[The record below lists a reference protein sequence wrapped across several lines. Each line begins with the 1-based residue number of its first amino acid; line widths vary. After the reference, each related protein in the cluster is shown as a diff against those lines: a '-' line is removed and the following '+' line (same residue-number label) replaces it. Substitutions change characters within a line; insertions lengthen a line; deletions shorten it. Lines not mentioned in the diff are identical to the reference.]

1 MSWLQGSV
9 SSLTGQLSTF
19 TRELLTEGTE
29 EVSDVDTELR
39 LAKSKI
45 QNLEAAVLTQSAECD
60 RLKQVNAELEEK
72 AEAAELQVK
81 HISTEYR
88 ARLEEKEAEINELRQ
103 LQLSSQ
109 SAHSHVL
116 TSDTLHTIPHSY
128 SDSNLHTGD
137 DLDFHDVISSQMEIN
152 RLSNDLARLRA
163 ECQHWKNMASK
174 QEHADHTTTPEQVSQ
189 LHRDLEDVSHQV
201 HMLNKQLEAVQAE
214 KSSLSLQMTELAKS
228 KAGLAEDL
236 TRAGEER
243 QQLEAELIGSQ
254 SDCSRLEKELDVYR
268 REKAELQELVTSLQS
283 EQDKLLHENK
293 QASTSTMLQDLQDVR
308 ERFRQESGDRLATL
322 AEKRCDIAN
331 EMADIGEQI
340 SESRSVVAAL
350 EADSDEV
357 HRQTVEMME
366 QMGSPQHREITQR
379 IVDSLEE
386 ENRLLHTHNQQLLA
400 QVEELEHSVSSLVSE
415 REQDEDIIMTLN
427 QEINTLKGN
436 PVGDMT
442 LLNQL
447 RRSDSEQTLGA
458 SADSDTESA
467 VEKNTSQAQGT
478 SALGHILRVQD
489 NTKHKLSPF
498 SKMPN
503 DDTEY
508 DGSVS
513 SHMSSESDLRSSDLS
528 DAVSILQNQ
537 VQEYEREIEH
547 FEMVKSD
554 WQNEKDA
561 LESVLVKLRD
571 QLKEKEYNL
580 SVLMAQKGLMDLEK
594 RQGEQDS
601 SAEEAELDSQ
611 VQQLQQE
618 LEQLQEAKQLL
629 QAEQNDLQET
639 VDQLNMSRDDL
650 ETSVA
655 SLKSEKGNVENLSI
669 ELEDLKTQLVT
680 KDEEVNKVNEEKE
693 VLTQELETLDHQ
705 HEEALARLI
714 EIRNQLTEKLEASD
728 TKLRQTKE
736 EKDSLALELSEL
748 KDQNDRNIELQE
760 EANHERDELQQQMCL
775 QKEELENVRKEL
787 EDVQVKYRDYREET
801 AELEDKA
808 GELNDKLE
816 QMEVELAALRD
827 ERCQMEADNRQ
838 TVTQLE
844 QEVQKLQESL
854 EEARQAGEQGKED
867 EMLQAQVD
875 EDDSLSSS
883 PSREDELRRQLQELQ
898 GKIDALGKS
907 VLEKDTLLDA
917 LREEKDSLLTELHQ
931 GDRKLVEQSRQY
943 EKAIQELTKAKDND
957 AGTLEQEHEKL
968 VKLCQERE
976 FTITEL
982 TAKCEQLQGDYEDTK
997 EMLQST
1003 VDGQEQL
1010 ADMLKGKDADISS
1023 LRDLNTSLKME
1034 QEQLEKVVK
1043 EKDTVIE
1050 HLEGLEGQITRLR
1063 NENLSLQDE
1072 LKQKSASQSTGST
1085 LDIITELESEI
1096 TELNQ
1101 RLSEQEADIG
1111 ELSDIITE
1119 KDVTIR
1125 QLEETIAMQKATLEE
1140 FENVEKHQ
1148 DNEVSDIYTGLKEKV
1163 EEVESNH
1170 VCHLDVEVQ
1179 TEEEKV
1185 SIEQSSEKLRPCEEC
1200 AKHLQSLERVEVEI
1214 QKLRKENISLTSL
1227 VEQKTKLV
1235 ANDRL
1240 IGEDNMQDKMQALV
1254 TEKEQILGVLNEK
1267 MRECSSLKGE
1277 IHRLVDE
1284 VTADRASIAQLN
1296 EQNKKLSEQL
1306 EGPNKDM
1313 SKEAIQNLS
1322 RIINDK
1328 DMEIEALKQK
1338 SDTLLQVLQDSGEQ
1352 QGGASTAQ
1360 YHQAVQ
1366 ERDMLH
1372 VQVQALLSERQQLAT
1387 AINTQYQDNVQ
1398 LQEVV
1403 RTVQTELVNDSYSN
1417 TNLQVDYNNLV
1428 LQLEEK
1434 QKAVNTLQEEAL
1446 KMRQM
1451 LQDITKAKDRL
1462 FEDRKQTNSL
1472 VNDNLQDLNE
1482 SIESQA
1488 KSIEEKDLQI
1498 QALTEEVKTVAA
1510 TLAMR
1515 EGEVT
1520 YLQGQ
1525 VRSLTSQVQSLQVE
1539 LRTLQE
1545 ESDRNVHRAND
1556 KDTEAQTRLEV
1567 NKKLTAL
1574 LQEKELENTGLSER
1588 VGVLERLVK
1597 EHAQGASHAQTLMT
1611 EAEDKQKQISSL
1623 LETKRRLEGE
1633 VGRLREHLLQVEDGY
1648 TQEALLA
1655 EEREKDLRNR
1665 LAIAEEKVFSSS
1677 SAAESANLQASAQ
1690 VEDLLGQ
1697 IRALTAQRDTA
1708 NLQLSQAQEQIQQYA
1723 LSLSNLQV
1731 IMERFQQEEKAMYA
1745 SELEKYRKDAELAR
1759 GQLEQLVSR
1768 SASLQ
1773 EELDEAKEA
1782 LEGAARLTEQMD
1794 RKEEQIT
1801 ALQHE
1806 VDERDHTIEEYQHR
1820 LEQLASSNE
1829 ASVEK
1834 LLVKNLFM
1842 GYFMAPPNKKA
1853 DVLKLIGSV
1862 LSFNMEELEK
1872 VGAVP
1877 RKGWLTGWWGR
1888 KEDTSPTQ
1896 HPPASP
1902 SAVRAGTSQ
1911 LDSSFTQMFVK
1922 FLETES
1928 TPTLQP
1934 RLPAEEMAREQQQ
1947 RRKVG
1952 NEGLAFNPFTA
1963 PLRSS
1968 AAPAAPAGPGD
1979 AHPLMK
1985 TVPVPMLTSAPL
1997 LVPEPST
2004 AINTVQGTTSKNSD
2018 NVLREIL
2025 QQ

>member
-9 SSLTGQLSTF
+9 SSLTGQLSDF

-60 RLKQVNAELEEK
+60 RLKLVNAELEEK

-103 LQLSSQ
+103 LQLTSQ
-109 SAHSHVL
+109 SAQSHVL

-152 RLSNDLARLRA
+152 RLSNELAGLRA
-163 ECQHWKNMASK
+163 ECQHWKNRASK
-174 QEHADHTTTPEQVSQ
+174 QEHADHTITPEQVSQ
-189 LHRDLEDVSHQV
+189 LQRDLEDTSHQV
-201 HMLNKQLEAVQAE
+201 QALNKQLQAEQAE
-214 KSSLSLQMTELAKS
+214 KSSLSLQMTQLAKS
-228 KAGLAEDL
+228 KAELAEEL
-236 TRAGEER
+236 ARGGEER
-243 QQLEAELIGSQ
+243 QQLETELTDSQ
-254 SDCSRLEKELDVYR
+254 SNCSRLEKELDVYR
-268 REKAELQELVTSLQS
+268 REKTELEGLITSLQS

-340 SESRSVVAAL
+340 SESRSVVAEL

-366 QMGSPQHREITQR
+366 QVGSPQHREITQR

-415 REQDEDIIMTLN
+415 REEDEDIIMTLN
-427 QEINTLKGN
+427 QEINTIKGN

-467 VEKNTSQAQGT
+467 VEKNTPQPQGT
-478 SALGHILRVQD
+478 SALGRILSVQD
-489 NTKHKLSPF
+489 NIKHKLSPF

-537 VQEYEREIEH
+537 VQDYEREIEH
-547 FEMVKSD
+547 FEMVRSD

-561 LESVLVKLRD
+561 LETVLVKLRD

-594 RQGEQDS
+594 QQGGQDS
-601 SAEEAELDSQ
+601 SAEEAEVESQ
-611 VQQLQQE
+611 VQQLRQE
-618 LEQLQEAKQLL
+618 LEELQEAKQLL
-629 QAEQNDLQET
+629 QAEQNDLQDA

-655 SLKSEKGNVENLSI
+655 SLKGEKGNVEELSM

-680 KDEEVNKVNEEKE
+680 KDEEVSQVTEEKE

-705 HEEALARLI
+705 HQEALAHLI
-714 EIRNQLTEKLEASD
+714 EIRNQLTDKLEASE
-728 TKLRQTKE
+728 TQLQQIKE
-736 EKDSLALELSEL
+736 EKDSLAHELSEL
-748 KDQNDRNIELQE
+748 KDQNDTNIELQK
-760 EANHERDELQQQMCL
+760 EANRERDELQQQMHL
-775 QKEELENVRKEL
+775 QKEELENIRTEL
-787 EDVQVKYRDYREET
+787 EDVEQRYREYREET
-801 AELEDKA
+801 AETEDKA

-827 ERCQMEADNRQ
+827 ERCRMEADNRQ

-844 QEVQKLQESL
+844 QEVQRLQERL
-854 EEARQAGEQGKED
+854 EEASQAVEENRKEE
-867 EMLQAQVD
+867 EMLQKQVEED
-875 EDDSLSSS
+875 ESILRS
-883 PSREDELRRQLQELQ
+883 PSREDELKRQLQELQ
-898 GKIDALGKS
+898 GKIDALGKN

-917 LREEKDSLLTELHQ
+917 LREEKESLLTELHQ
-931 GDRKLVEQSRQY
+931 GDRKLLEQSRQY
-943 EKAIQELTKAKDND
+943 EKAIQELTRANDND

-1003 VDGQEQL
+1003 VEGQEQL
-1010 ADMLKGKDADISS
+1010 AEMLKGKDADISS
-1023 LRDLNTSLKME
+1023 LRDLNNSLKME
-1034 QEQLEKVVK
+1034 EEQLEKVVK
-1043 EKDTVIE
+1043 EKDSVIE
-1050 HLEGLEGQITRLR
+1050 HLEGLEGQLTRLR
-1063 NENLSLQDE
+1063 NENQSLQDE

-1101 RLSEQEADIG
+1101 RLSDQEADIG
-1111 ELSDIITE
+1111 ELSDIVTE
-1119 KDVTIR
+1119 KDTTIE

-1140 FENVEKHQ
+1140 FENVDKRQ
-1148 DNEVSDIYTGLKEKV
+1148 DNEVSEVRTELREEV
-1163 EEVESNH
+1163 EQVESNH

-1185 SIEQSSEKLRPCEEC
+1185 STEQSSEKLRPCEEC
-1200 AKHLQSLERVEVEI
+1200 TKHLQSLEGIEVEI

-1227 VEQKTKLV
+1227 LEQKTNSV
-1235 ANDRL
+1235 ANDR
-1240 IGEDNMQDKMQALV
+1240 IINVDHIQDKMHALAA
-1254 TEKEQILGVLNEK
+1254 EKEQILGVLNEK

-1277 IHRLVDE
+1277 IHRLVDQ
-1284 VTADRASIAQLN
+1284 VTADKASVAQLN

-1372 VQVQALLSERQQLAT
+1372 GQVQALLSERQQLAT

-1398 LQEVV
+1398 LQEVA
-1403 RTVQTELVNDSYSN
+1403 RTVQTELSNDSYSN

-1428 LQLEEK
+1428 LQMEEK
-1434 QKAVNTLQEEAL
+1434 QKALNTLQEEAL

-1482 SIESQA
+1482 SIESHE
-1488 KSIEEKDLQI
+1488 KSIQEKDVRI
-1498 QALTEEVKTVAA
+1498 QALTEEIKTVAA
-1510 TLAMR
+1510 ALATR
-1515 EGEVT
+1515 EEEVT

-1525 VRSLTSQVQSLQVE
+1525 VHGLTSQVQSLQVE
-1539 LRTLQE
+1539 LRILQE
-1545 ESDRNVHRAND
+1545 ESDRNIHRAND

-1574 LQEKELENTGLSER
+1574 LQEKELENAGLSER
-1588 VGVLERLVK
+1588 VGILERLVK
-1597 EHAQGASHAQTLMT
+1597 EHAQGASHAQILMT

-1633 VGRLREHLLQVEDGY
+1633 VEDGY

-1665 LAIAEEKVFSSS
+1665 LAVSEEKVFSSS
-1677 SAAESANLQASAQ
+1677 TAVESANLQANAQ

-1697 IRALTAQRDTA
+1697 IRALTSQRDTA

-1731 IMERFQQEEKAMYA
+1731 VMERFQQEEKAMYA
-1745 SELEKYRKDAELAR
+1745 SELEKYKKDAELAR

-1768 SASLQ
+1768 NATLQ

-1794 RKEEQIT
+1794 RKEEQIM

-1806 VDERDHTIEEYQHR
+1806 VDDRDHTIEEYQHR
-1820 LEQLASSNE
+1820 LDQLSSSNE

-1842 GYFMAPPNKKA
+1842 GYFMAPPNKKT
-1853 DVLKLIGSV
+1853 DVLKLIGNV
-1862 LSFNMEELEK
+1862 LSFNMEEMEK

-1877 RKGWLTGWWGR
+1877 RKGWLTGWLGK

-1902 SAVRAGTSQ
+1902 SAARADTSQ
-1911 LDSSFTQMFVK
+1911 LDTSFTQMFVK

-1963 PLRSS
+1963 PLRTS
-1968 AAPAAPAGPGD
+1968 AAPATSGPGD

-1997 LVPEPST
+1997 LVPEPGT
-2004 AINTVQGTTSKNSD
+2004 AINTVQGTSSKHSD

>member
-60 RLKQVNAELEEK
+60 RLKLVNAELEEK

-109 SAHSHVL
+109 SSHSHVL

-152 RLSNDLARLRA
+152 RLSNELARLRA
-163 ECQHWKNMASK
+163 DCQHWKNMASK
-174 QEHADHTTTPEQVSQ
+174 QEHADPTITPEQVSQ
-189 LHRDLEDVSHQV
+189 LRTDLEDMSHQV
-201 HMLNKQLEAVQAE
+201 QVLNKQLERVQAD
-214 KSSLSLQMTELAKS
+214 KSSLSLQMTELTKS
-228 KAGLAEDL
+228 RTELAEEL
-236 TRAGEER
+236 ARGGEER
-243 QQLEAELIGSQ
+243 QQLEMELTGSR
-254 SDCSRLEKELDVYR
+254 SDCKRLEKELDVYR
-268 REKAELQELVTSLQS
+268 TEKTELEELVTRLQS

-322 AEKRCDIAN
+322 AEKRCDIVN

-340 SESRSVVAAL
+340 SESRSVVATL

-366 QMGSPQHREITQR
+366 QVGSPQHREITQR

-415 REQDEDIIMTLN
+415 REQDEDIMMTLN

-467 VEKNTSQAQGT
+467 VEKNTSQSQGT
-478 SALGHILRVQD
+478 SALGHMLNVHD
-489 NTKHKLSPF
+489 NTRHKLSPF
-498 SKMPN
+498 PKMPN

-594 RQGEQDS
+594 QQGGQDS
-601 SAEEAELDSQ
+601 SAEESELDSQ
-611 VQQLQQE
+611 LQQLRQE
-618 LEQLQEAKQLL
+618 LEELQEAKQLL

-639 VDQLNMSRDDL
+639 VDHLNMSREDL

-655 SLKSEKGNVENLSI
+655 SLKGKKGNVENLSI
-669 ELEDLKTQLVT
+669 ELEGLKTQLVT
-680 KDEEVNKVNEEKE
+680 KDEEFSKVHEEKE

-705 HEEALARLI
+705 HQEALTHLI
-714 EIRNQLTEKLEASD
+714 EIRNQLTDKLEASESE
-728 TKLRQTKE
+728 LQQTKE
-736 EKDSLALELSEL
+736 EKDGLALELSEL
-748 KDQNDRNIELQE
+748 KDQNETNIELQK
-760 EANHERDELQQQMCL
+760 EANRERDKIQQQMYL

-787 EDVQVKYRDYREET
+787 EDVQQKYREYREET

-827 ERCQMEADNRQ
+827 ERCRMEADNRQ
-838 TVTQLE
+838 TVSQLE
-844 QEVQKLQESL
+844 QEVQRLQERL
-854 EEARQAGEQGKED
+854 EEASQAVEENRKEE
-867 EMLQAQVD
+867 EMLQEQVE
-875 EDDSLSSS
+875 EDDSLRR
-883 PSREDELRRQLQELQ
+883 SREDELKRQLQELQ

-917 LREEKDSLLTELHQ
+917 LREEKESLLTELHQ

-943 EKAIQELTKAKDND
+943 EKAIQELTRAKDND
-957 AGTLEQEHEKL
+957 EGSLEQEHEKL

-1003 VDGQEQL
+1003 VEGQEQL
-1010 ADMLKGKDADISS
+1010 AEMLKGKDADISS
-1023 LRDLNTSLKME
+1023 LRDLNNSLKME
-1034 QEQLEKVVK
+1034 QEQMEKVVK
-1043 EKDTVIE
+1043 EKDSVIE

-1063 NENLSLQDE
+1063 NENISLQDE

-1101 RLSEQEADIG
+1101 RLSEQDADIG
-1111 ELSDIITE
+1111 ELSDIVAE
-1119 KDVTIR
+1119 KDTTIG

-1140 FENVEKHQ
+1140 FENIEKHQ
-1148 DNEVSDIYTGLKEKV
+1148 DNEVSEVQTGLKEKV
-1163 EEVESNH
+1163 EDVESNH

-1179 TEEEKV
+1179 TEEKIV
-1185 SIEQSSEKLRPCEEC
+1185 PTEQSSEKVIPCEEC
-1200 AKHLQSLERVEVEI
+1200 TKHLQSLEGIEAEI
-1214 QKLRKENISLTSL
+1214 QKLRKENVSLTSL
-1227 VEQKTKLV
+1227 LEQKTNAV
-1235 ANDRL
+1235 ENDR
-1240 IGEDNMQDKMQALV
+1240 IINVDHTQEKIHALAA
-1254 TEKEQILGVLNEK
+1254 EKEQILGVLNEK

-1284 VTADRASIAQLN
+1284 VTADKASIAQLN
-1296 EQNKKLSEQL
+1296 EHNKKLSEQL

-1366 ERDMLH
+1366 ERDMLQG
-1372 VQVQALLSERQQLAT
+1372 QVHALLSERQQLAT

-1403 RTVQTELVNDSYSN
+1403 RTVQTELTNDTYSN

-1434 QKAVNTLQEEAL
+1434 QKALNTLQEEAL

-1482 SIESQA
+1482 SIESQT
-1488 KSIEEKDLQI
+1488 KSIEEKDLRI
-1498 QALTEEVKTVAA
+1498 QALTEEVRTVAA
-1510 TLAMR
+1510 TLSMR

-1525 VRSLTSQVQSLQVE
+1525 VQSLQAE
-1539 LRTLQE
+1539 IRTLQE
-1545 ESDRNVHRAND
+1545 ESDRNIHRAND

-1611 EAEDKQKQISSL
+1611 EAEDQQKQISSL

-1677 SAAESANLQASAQ
+1677 TAAESANLQASAH

-1697 IRALTAQRDTA
+1697 IRALTTQRDTA
-1708 NLQLSQAQEQIQQYA
+1708 NLQLSQAQEQVQQYA

-1731 IMERFQQEEKAMYA
+1731 VMERFQQEEKAMYA
-1745 SELEKYRKDAELAR
+1745 SELEKYKKDAELAR
-1759 GQLEQLVSR
+1759 GQLEQLVIR
-1768 SASLQ
+1768 NASLQ

-1794 RKEEQIT
+1794 RKEEHIM

-1820 LEQLASSNE
+1820 LDQLASSNE

-1834 LLVKNLFM
+1834 LLVKNLLI
-1842 GYFMAPPNKKA
+1842 GYFMAPPNKKP

-1862 LSFNMEELEK
+1862 LSFDMEEMEK
-1872 VGAVP
+1872 VGAMP
-1877 RKGWLTGWWGR
+1877 RKGWLTGWWG
-1888 KEDTSPTQ
+1888 KKDTSPTQ
-1896 HPPASP
+1896 HPPSSP
-1902 SAVRAGTSQ
+1902 SAARGDTSQ

-1968 AAPAAPAGPGD
+1968 TAPATSGPGD

-1997 LVPEPST
+1997 LVPESGNAIKT
-2004 AINTVQGTTSKNSD
+2004 AQGTTSKNSD

>member
-9 SSLTGQLSTF
+9 SSLTGQLSDF

-60 RLKQVNAELEEK
+60 RLKLVNAELEEK

-103 LQLSSQ
+103 LQLTSQ
-109 SAHSHVL
+109 SAQSHVL

-128 SDSNLHTGD
+128 RDSNLHTGD

-152 RLSNDLARLRA
+152 RLSNELAGLRA
-163 ECQHWKNMASK
+163 ECQHWKNRASK
-174 QEHADHTTTPEQVSQ
+174 QEHADHTITPEQVSQ
-189 LHRDLEDVSHQV
+189 LQRDLEDTSHQV
-201 HMLNKQLEAVQAE
+201 QALNKQLQAYQAE
-214 KSSLSLQMTELAKS
+214 KSSLSLQMTQLTKTKAELAEE
-228 KAGLAEDL
+228 LA
-236 TRAGEER
+236 RGGEER
-243 QQLEAELIGSQ
+243 QQLETELTDSR
-254 SDCSRLEKELDVYR
+254 SNCCRLEKELDVYR
-268 REKAELQELVTSLQS
+268 REKTELEGLITSLQS

-340 SESRSVVAAL
+340 SESRSVVAEL

-366 QMGSPQHREITQR
+366 QVGSPQHREITQR

-427 QEINTLKGN
+427 QEINTIKGN

-467 VEKNTSQAQGT
+467 VEKNTPQPQGT
-478 SALGHILRVQD
+478 SALGRMLSVQD
-489 NTKHKLSPF
+489 NIKHKLSPL

-537 VQEYEREIEH
+537 VQDYEREIEH
-547 FEMVKSD
+547 FEMVRSD

-561 LESVLVKLRD
+561 LETVLVKLRD

-594 RQGEQDS
+594 QQGGQDS
-601 SAEEAELDSQ
+601 SAEEAEVESQ
-611 VQQLQQE
+611 VQQLRQE
-618 LEQLQEAKQLL
+618 LEELQEAKQLL

-655 SLKSEKGNVENLSI
+655 SLKGEKGNVEDLSM

-680 KDEEVNKVNEEKE
+680 KDEEVSQVTEEKE

-705 HEEALARLI
+705 HQEALAHLI
-714 EIRNQLTEKLEASD
+714 EIRNQLTDKLEASE
-728 TKLRQTKE
+728 TQLQQTKE
-736 EKDSLALELSEL
+736 EKESLALELSEL
-748 KDQNDRNIELQE
+748 KDQNDTNIELQK
-760 EANHERDELQQQMCL
+760 EANRERDELQQQMHL
-775 QKEELENVRKEL
+775 QKEELENIRREL
-787 EDVQVKYRDYREET
+787 EDVEQRYREYREET
-801 AELEDKA
+801 AETEDKA

-827 ERCQMEADNRQ
+827 ERCRMEADNRQ

-844 QEVQKLQESL
+844 QEVQRIQERL
-854 EEARQAGEQGKED
+854 EEASQAVEENRKEE
-867 EMLQAQVD
+867 EMLQEQVE
-875 EDDSLSSS
+875 EDVSIPRS
-883 PSREDELRRQLQELQ
+883 PSREDELKRQLQELQ
-898 GKIDALGKS
+898 GKVDALGKS

-917 LREEKDSLLTELHQ
+917 LREEKESLLTELHQ
-931 GDRKLVEQSRQY
+931 GDRKLLEQSRQY
-943 EKAIQELTKAKDND
+943 EKAIQELTRAKDND

-1003 VDGQEQL
+1003 VEGQEQL
-1010 ADMLKGKDADISS
+1010 AEMLKGKDADISS
-1023 LRDLNTSLKME
+1023 LRDLNNSLKME
-1034 QEQLEKVVK
+1034 EEQLEKVVK
-1043 EKDTVIE
+1043 EKDSVIE
-1050 HLEGLEGQITRLR
+1050 HLEGLEGQLTRLR
-1063 NENLSLQDE
+1063 NENQSLQDE

-1101 RLSEQEADIG
+1101 RLADQEADIG
-1111 ELSDIITE
+1111 ELSDIVTE
-1119 KDVTIR
+1119 KDTTIE

-1140 FENVEKHQ
+1140 FEKHQ
-1148 DNEVSDIYTGLKEKV
+1148 DNEVSEVRTELREEV
-1163 EEVESNH
+1163 EQVESNH

-1185 SIEQSSEKLRPCEEC
+1185 STEQSSEKLRPCEEC
-1200 AKHLQSLERVEVEI
+1200 TKHLQSLEGIEAEI

-1227 VEQKTKLV
+1227 LEQKTNSV
-1235 ANDRL
+1235 ANDR
-1240 IGEDNMQDKMQALV
+1240 IINVDHIQDKMHALAA
-1254 TEKEQILGVLNEK
+1254 EKEQILGVLNEK

-1277 IHRLVDE
+1277 IHRLVDQ
-1284 VTADRASIAQLN
+1284 VTADKASVAQLN

-1372 VQVQALLSERQQLAT
+1372 GQVQALLSERQQLAT

-1403 RTVQTELVNDSYSN
+1403 RTVQTELSNDSYSN

-1428 LQLEEK
+1428 LQMEEK
-1434 QKAVNTLQEEAL
+1434 QKALNTLQEEAL

-1482 SIESQA
+1482 SIESHE
-1488 KSIEEKDLQI
+1488 KSIQEKDVRI

-1510 TLAMR
+1510 ALATR

-1525 VRSLTSQVQSLQVE
+1525 VRSLASQLQSLQVE

-1545 ESDRNVHRAND
+1545 ESDRNIHRAND

-1574 LQEKELENTGLSER
+1574 LQEKELENAGLSER
-1588 VGVLERLVK
+1588 VGILERLVK
-1597 EHAQGASHAQTLMT
+1597 EHAQGASHAQILMT

-1665 LAIAEEKVFSSS
+1665 LALSEEKVFSSS
-1677 SAAESANLQASAQ
+1677 TAAESANLQANAQ

-1697 IRALTAQRDTA
+1697 IRALTSQRDTA

-1731 IMERFQQEEKAMYA
+1731 VMERFQQEEKAMYA
-1745 SELEKYRKDAELAR
+1745 SELEKYKKDAELAR

-1768 SASLQ
+1768 NASLQ

-1794 RKEEQIT
+1794 RKEEQIM

-1806 VDERDHTIEEYQHR
+1806 VDDRDHTIEEYQHR
-1820 LEQLASSNE
+1820 LDQLSSSNE

-1853 DVLKLIGSV
+1853 DVLKLIGNV
-1862 LSFNMEELEK
+1862 LSFNMEEMEK

-1877 RKGWLTGWWGR
+1877 RKGWLTGWLGR

-1896 HPPASP
+1896 HPPSSP
-1902 SAVRAGTSQ
+1902 SAARAGTSQ
-1911 LDSSFTQMFVK
+1911 LDTSFTQMFVK

-1963 PLRSS
+1963 PLRTS
-1968 AAPAAPAGPGD
+1968 AAPATSGPGD

-1997 LVPEPST
+1997 LVPEPGT
-2004 AINTVQGTTSKNSD
+2004 AINTVQGTSSKHSD